1 MRSLEHSGLP
11 IDASLPELRRALRG
25 HSSAVLTAPPGAGK
39 STVVPL
45 VLLEEPWAAGKR
57 ILMLEPR
64 RLAAR
69 AVALRMAQ
77 TLREAVGGT
86 VGYRMRL
93 DTRVSRDTRIE
104 VVTEG
109 VLTRMLQTDPALE
122 GVAAVLFDEYH
133 ERSLNADLGLA
144 LALDARENLT
154 PDLRILV
161 MSATLEGAAVS
172 RLLGDAPVV
181 SAHGRSFPV
190 KTRYAGQGAPPL
202 PDAARGRGMHDGPEA
217 LTVKI
222 VRWALE
228 EEQGDILVFLPGAR
242 EIRRVRALL
251 EESVPAASG
260 TAGRVLILPLYGE
273 LSSEEQE
280 SALMPARAGSRRVV
294 LATNIAETSLTIP
307 GVRVVVDSGLVRRL
321 RFDPATGMSRLETE
335 RISRASAEQRQGRAG
350 RVEPGV
356 CYRAWSEGAQR
367 SLAPFSPAEIV
378 EADLT
383 PLALELASWG
393 VRDAAAL
400 RWLDPPPPAMLASA
414 RDLLGRLG
422 ALDGGG
428 RITAHGREMVRL
440 GVHPRLAHMLLRA
453 RETESLPLAADLTA
467 LLSERDLLRGS
478 EGARDADIRGR
489 IEALRGEGESG
500 GIDRGALQRARR
512 SARELLRHLG
522 VAADSRARGGAVR
535 GAAAISPGASSLRS
549 GGSVGGLLALA
560 FPDRIGRQ
568 RAGAQGRFTLTNGR
582 GAHFAE
588 PQSLARQELIV
599 AVDLD
604 DRERDARIRLAAP
617 LDRGDLE
624 ELMASRLERA
634 DSVEWNAR
642 EEAVL
647 ARRVL
652 RLDGLVLEESAL
664 PEVPRAQARVAML
677 QGIHQ
682 LGIESLPWSR
692 EARDLQA
699 RMAFVRKLGSELT
712 WPDLSDAA
720 LAASLDEWL
729 APWLDGITRREHL
742 ARIPLL
748 DALLARLSWDERR
761 ELDALAP
768 AHLAVPSGSRVRIDY
783 LDESAP
789 AVSVRLQ
796 EVFGLEATPRIGG
809 GRVPITFK
817 LLSPAQR
824 PVQVTRDL
832 ASFWRGAY
840 AQVRKDL
847 RGRYPKHHWPEN
859 PLEAQAVRG
868 VRRRN

>member
-1 MRSLEHSGLP
+1 MASGLP
-11 IDASLPELRRALRG
+11 IDEALPLLRSTLQE
-25 HSSAVLTAPPGAGK
+25 HESAVLTAPPGAGK

-45 VLLEEPWAAGKR
+45 VLLDEPWAADKR

-77 TLREAVGGT
+77 TLGEAVGST
-86 VGYRMRL
+86 IGYRMRL
-93 DTRVSRDTRIE
+93 DTKVSRNTRIE

-122 GVAAVLFDEYH
+122 GFAAVLFDEYH
-133 ERSLNADLGLA
+133 ERSLQADLGLA
-144 LALDARENLT
+144 LTLDARESVT

-172 RLLGDAPVV
+172 RLLADAPVIA
-181 SAHGRSFPV
+181 AHGRSFPV
-190 KTRYAGQGAPPL
+190 ETRYAGKGLPPL
-202 PDAARGRGMHDGPEA
+202 PETGLSRGTAESPEA
-217 LTVKI
+217 LTARL
-222 VRWALE
+222 VRRAVE
-228 EEQGDILVFLPGAR
+228 EEHGDVLVFLPGAR
-242 EIRRVRALL
+242 EIHRVRALL
-251 EESVPAASG
+251 EGSPPASAG
-260 TAGRVLILPLYGE
+260 TGPLQILPLYGE

-280 SALMPARAGSRRVV
+280 AALRPAASGARRGAADARRVV

-350 RVEPGV
+350 RVEAGV

-367 SLAPFSPAEIV
+367 SLAPFSPPEIA

-393 VRDAAAL
+393 VRDAAGL
-400 RWLDPPPPAMLASA
+400 RWLDPPPAAMLASA
-414 RDLLGRLG
+414 RDLLERLG
-422 ALDGGG
+422 ALDAGG
-428 RITAHGREMVRL
+428 RITPHGREMTRL

-453 RETESLPLAADLTA
+453 SETDSLPLAADLAA
-467 LLSERDLLRGS
+467 LLSERDLLRGTA
-478 EGARDADIRGR
+478 GARDADIRGR
-489 IEALRGEGESG
+489 IEALRGESDAV
-500 GIDRGALQRARR
+500 GIDRAALQRARR
-512 SARELLRHLG
+512 GSRELLRQLG
-522 VAADSRARGGAVR
+522 TPA
-535 GAAAISPGASSLRS
+535 ASSAS
-549 GGSVGGLLALA
+549 GLTRGDSVGGLLALA

-568 RAGAQGRFTLTNGR
+568 RAGGEGRFTLTNGR
-582 GAHFAE
+582 GAHFVE
-588 PQSLARQELIV
+588 PQGLSRQQLIV

-617 LDRGDLE
+617 LSRE
-624 ELMASRLERA
+624 EIDEHMASRLERS
-634 DSVEWNAR
+634 DSVTWNAR
-642 EEAVL
+642 EQAVL

-664 PEVPRAQARVAML
+664 PEVPREAARAAML
-677 QGIHQ
+677 EGIRQ
-682 LGIESLPWSR
+682 LGIDSLPWSR
-692 EARDLQA
+692 ETRDLQA
-699 RMAFVRKLGSELT
+699 RAGFVRGLGGDFER
-712 WPDLSDAA
+712 WPDLADAA
-720 LAASLDEWL
+720 LAASMEEWL
-729 APWLDGITRREHL
+729 APWLDGVTRREHL

-761 ELDALAP
+761 ELDSLAP
-768 AHLAVPSGSRVRIDY
+768 SHLAVPSGTRVRIDY

-789 AVSVRLQ
+789 AVAVRLQ
-796 EVFGLEATPRIGG
+796 EVFGLTATPRIGG

-840 AQVRKDL
+840 AEVRKDL

-859 PLEAQAVRG
+859 PLEAEPVRG
-868 VRRRN
+868 VRRRK

>member
-1 MRSLEHSGLP
+1 MRSLVNSGLS
-11 IDASLPELRRALRG
+11 IDEVLPELRRVLREC
-25 HSSAVLTAPPGAGK
+25 SSAVLMAPPGAGK

-45 VLLEEPWAAGKR
+45 VLLDEGWAAGKR

-69 AVALRMAQ
+69 AVALRMAE
-77 TLREAVGGT
+77 TLGEAVGRT

-93 DTRVSRDTRIE
+93 DTRVSRDTRVE

-109 VLTRMLQTDPALE
+109 VLTRMLQSDPALE

-133 ERSLNADLGLA
+133 ERSLQADLGLA
-144 LALDARENLT
+144 LTLDARESVAPELK
-154 PDLRILV
+154 ILV

-181 SAHGRSFPV
+181 TAHGRAFPV
-190 KTRYAGQGAPPL
+190 TTRYAGKGMPPL
-202 PDAARGRGMHDGPEA
+202 PEMGAGRGTQESPEA
-217 LTVKI
+217 LTARI
-222 VRWALE
+222 VRLALE
-228 EEQGDILVFLPGAR
+228 EEQGDVLVFLPGAR
-242 EIRRVRALL
+242 EIHRVRALL
-251 EESVPAASG
+251 EGSATAASSG
-260 TAGRVLILPLYGE
+260 AGRPQLLPLYGE
-273 LSSEEQE
+273 LSSEEQDA
-280 SALMPARAGSRRVV
+280 ALTPARPGSRRVV

-350 RVEPGV
+350 RMEPGV

-383 PLALELASWG
+383 PLALELAGWG

-400 RWLDPPPPAMLASA
+400 KWLDPPPAAMLASA
-414 RDLLGRLG
+414 RDLLERLG
-422 ALDGGG
+422 ALDAGG
-428 RITAHGREMVRL
+428 RITPHGREMTRL

-453 RETESLPLAADLTA
+453 RRTGSLALAADLAA
-467 LLSERDLLRGS
+467 LLSERDLLRGTT
-478 EGARDADIRGR
+478 GARDADIRGR
-489 IEALRGEGESG
+489 IEALRGESESVG
-500 GIDRGALQRARR
+500 MDRAALHRARR
-512 SARELLRHLG
+512 SARDLLRQVG
-522 VAADSRARGGAVR
+522 AAADSNPSE
-535 GAAAISPGASSLRS
+535 AAS
-549 GGSVGGLLALA
+549 GGSAGGLLALA
-560 FPDRIGRQ
+560 FPDRIGR
-568 RAGAQGRFTLTNGR
+568 RRPGGEGRFTLANGR

-588 PQSLARQELIV
+588 PQALSRQELIV

-617 LDRGDLE
+617 VSREDIDE
-624 ELMASRLERA
+624 HMASRLVRA

-642 EEAVL
+642 EQAVL

-652 RLDGLVLEESAL
+652 RLDSLVLEESAL
-664 PEVPRAQARVAML
+664 PEVPREEALAAML
-677 QGIHQ
+677 EGIRQ

-692 EARDLQA
+692 EARNLQA
-699 RMAFVRKLGSELT
+699 RLAFVRRLGGDFER
-712 WPDLSDAA
+712 WPDLADTA
-720 LAASLDEWL
+720 LAGSVGDWL
-729 APWLDGITRREHL
+729 APWLDGITRRDHL

-748 DALLARLSWDERR
+748 DALLARLSWDQRR

-768 AHLAVPSGSRVRIDY
+768 THLVVPSGSRIRIDY
-783 LDESAP
+783 TDESAP

-796 EVFGLEATPRIGG
+796 EVYGLGATPRIGG
-809 GRVPITFK
+809 GRVPVIFK

-832 ASFWRGAY
+832 ASFWRGSY
-840 AQVRKDL
+840 AEVRKDM
-847 RGRYPKHHWPEN
+847 RGRYPKHYWPEN
-859 PLEAQAVRG
+859 PLEADPVRG
-868 VRRRN
+868 VRRRS